1 MYLKDYI
8 ALANMKEVFQEIA
21 SYIIIKNKNGSPS
34 IEVFDKKD
42 KTVFSQ
48 PLVLL
53 DNIPF
58 QDYSKLLNTPPSKIV
73 SIKVIAEPYVC
84 GNEIMYGIVSIHS
97 ATGDLAGLGLPK
109 NVAAVDYI
117 TLNPSATISY
127 DEYIQSVNADKRT
140 PDFRSTLYWN
150 PNIVL
155 TNEDQSL
162 QFYTSDCTCDYDIII
177 RGIDANGEPIFSSK
191 TITVV
196 K

>member
-1 MYLKDYI
+1 VYLKDYI

-58 QDYSKLLNTPPSKIV
+58 QDYSKLLNTSPSKV
-73 SIKVIAEPYVC
+73 VAIKVIAEPYVC
-84 GNEIMYGIVSIHS
+84 GNEIIYGIVSIQS
-97 ATGDLAGLGLPK
+97 TTGDLAGLGLPK

-127 DEYIQSVNADKRT
+127 DDYIQGVNADKRT
-140 PDFRSTLYWN
+140 PDFRNTLYWN
-150 PNIVL
+150 PTIVL
-155 TNEDQSL
+155 TNEEQSL
-162 QFYTSDCTCDYDIII
+162 QFYTSDCTSEYDIIV
-177 RGIDANGEPIFSSK
+177 RGINANGEPIFSSK